1 MTGAPKRVLVVE
13 DEADMRRVL
22 RLALRV
28 SPHLDLVG
36 EAPDGTT
43 AESLAAE
50 HRPDAIVLDLYLPD
64 VTGRKT
70 LRRVRAASPQ
80 SHIVVFS
87 AHESQRW
94 WHERR
99 AIGFVRK
106 DEGIERLMQLLEA
119 TTGITDE

>member
-1 MTGAPKRVLVVE
+1 VLVVE
-13 DEADMRRVL
+13 DEPDLLLVL
-22 RLALRV
+22 RTALRF
-28 SPHLDLVG
+28 SAHLDLVG
-36 EAPDGTT
+36 EAPDAMT

-50 HRPDAIVLDLYLPD
+50 HRPDAIVLALYHPD

-70 LRRVRAASPQ
+70 LRRVRAASPR
-80 SHIVVFS
+80 SRIVVFS

-106 DEGIERLMQLLEA
+106 DEGIERLMHLLE
-119 TTGITDE
+119 TTPRIIDE